1 MPVGTEPMLV
11 PAPTPSITVQHG
23 CDVSG
28 SVSVI
33 RPNFVSDSPP
43 SGSNVVFSSDE
54 HSFPPS
60 GNAVNSVEPSGGPNY
75 SDVVRSDNPDP
86 VAYVP
91 DVDNELPS
99 RPSTVSF
106 NPRSRVP
113 AHEVF
118 TALHEANIDNNSVS
132 CIQRQSSGEIVL
144 TFRNARVKEQFLTHN
159 VLRVRGH
166 PFALQD
172 IDRPLT
178 YVQVFDAPHE
188 MPDET
193 IIQRLAKYC
202 DVLHHRR
209 GYFREEGWTHVQDGV
224 RHF

>member
-1 MPVGTEPMLV
+1 MPAGAEPILA
-11 PAPTPSITVQHG
+11 PAPVSFLAVENG
-23 CDVSG
+23 RDVNS

-33 RPNFVSDSPP
+33 RPNFASDSPP
-43 SGSNVVFSSDE
+43 SGSNVEFSNDE
-54 HSFPPS
+54 RSFPPS
-60 GNAVNSVEPSGGPNY
+60 GNAVRSGEASDGPNFA
-75 SDVVRSDNPDP
+75 DVVRGNPDP
-86 VAYVP
+86 VEFVP

-99 RPSTVSF
+99 RPLTVSF
-106 NPRSRVP
+106 KPRARVP

-118 TALHEANIDNNSVS
+118 TALREANIDNNSVS
-132 CIQRQSSGEIVL
+132 CIQRQASGEIVL
-144 TFRNARVKEQFLTHN
+144 TFRNAHAKEQFLTHN
-159 VLRVRGH
+159 VVRVRGH